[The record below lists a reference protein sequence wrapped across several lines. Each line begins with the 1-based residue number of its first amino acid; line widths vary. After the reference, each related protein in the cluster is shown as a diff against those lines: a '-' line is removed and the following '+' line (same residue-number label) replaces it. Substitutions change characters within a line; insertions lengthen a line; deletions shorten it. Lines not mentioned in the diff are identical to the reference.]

1 MSLPPRSSLDRI
13 LETMRVG
20 LHVLF
25 ALLLALGVGTTLAAL
40 RSGGLD
46 GPDLDATPLG
56 ATGAAGRR
64 AATAAML
71 LLAAALAAT
80 YLAGTVWENRFARRR
95 TQRDPAAYRAAWLGL
110 VLGQWLGLILLSA
123 HFVWLL
129 FPLTFLV
136 WHAVPRDLV
145 GFLLT
150 ALSWGLGVGIPAAG
164 WPLLTGAPGWGLGGV
179 FGPLLGVGFASGCY
193 FAYRA
198 LHREAAHH
206 RRVAEQLAATQERL
220 LLAENNAGRLA
231 ERERLSREIHDT
243 LAQGLNSIVLFSRAC
258 QKNLRALAT
267 EGAQGSQGTEASEGA
282 EGTKEAEPS
291 GAIGAARDSNRRLTT
306 AREQLATIHSVATE
320 NLAEARLLV
329 AGGAPNTGDLS
340 RALSDLGARVTER
353 HGLPVEVVAPAE
365 ATSGLP
371 AEVSTTLLR
380 VAQEALTNVVR
391 HAHATRARLTLARW
405 DAEIALDVYDDG
417 TGFDPASAR
426 GYGLPG
432 IRARLDEL
440 GGGLH
445 IDSSPRG
452 TVVAA
457 RVPWEQS

>member
-1 MSLPPRSSLDRI
+1 MWAAARPSRLGRVSLPPRSSLDRI

-25 ALLLALGVGTTLAAL
+25 ALLLTLGVGTTLAAL

-46 GPDLDATPLG
+46 GPALDATPLG

-71 LLAAALAAT
+71 LLAATLAAT

-95 TQRDPAAYRAAWLGL
+95 IQRDPAAYRAAWLGL
-110 VLGQWLGLILLSA
+110 VLSQWLGLILLSA

-150 ALSWGLGVGIPAAG
+150 ALSWGLGVGVPAAG

-243 LAQGLNSIVLFSRAC
+243 LAQGFNSIVLFSRAC
-258 QKNLRALAT
+258 QKNLRALA
-267 EGAQGSQGTEASEGA
+267 A
-282 EGTKEAEPS
+282 EGPEDAEPS
-291 GAIGAARDSNRRLTT
+291 GGAGTARDSDRRLTT

-417 TGFDPASAR
+417 TGFDPAAAR

-440 GGGLH
+440 GGNLH